1 MKEKLILSLSVIFI
15 IGIAFISKNNQDS
28 NLELSLIHH
37 AEPEIVN
44 DYQIKSID
52 EMIMDEKENGTTSEI
67 TQEIASIKSSDSCS
81 LNSTDT
87 DSFTFNNAFKYYRN
101 CLNAHENF
109 LWRGKTYTTM
119 LDMEKD
125 MHLTDSIK
133 TKKQNEEISEKE

>member
-37 AEPEIVN
+37 SEPTIVN

-52 EMIMDEKENGTTSEI
+52 EIIMDEKENGTTSEVP
-67 TQEIASIKSSDSCS
+67 QEIASIKSSNSCS
-81 LNSTDT
+81 LNSADT

-109 LWRGKTYTTM
+109 SWRGKTYTTM
-119 LDMEKD
+119 LDIEKD
-125 MHLTDSIK
+125 MHMTDSIK